1 LTPCS
6 QCEALAVVQEPSAH
20 ESEAN
25 EGYKRKARVRL
36 NIFQPRRA
44 LFSVF
49 AMFFLE
55 QIEGSDPGLLLK

>member
-1 LTPCS
+1 M
-6 QCEALAVVQEPSAH
+6 
-20 ESEAN
+20 
-25 EGYKRKARVRL
+25 ARVQL
-36 NIFQPRRA
+36 DTFQSGRA